1 MLVQLA
7 GMPDVTEVLERFNS
21 AFLIELQVAD
31 QSRFRDAANPAYLP
45 VLQSEAF
52 EIDRFYSLL
61 HFRVRMLV
69 TFEVKCIQLFW
80 SEFNLDHSWPHIRNC
95 PLTMPQSG

>member
-7 GMPDVTEVLERFNS
+7 GLPGVIEVLERFNP

-45 VLQSEAF
+45 VPQSEAF
-52 EIDRFYSLL
+52 EVERFHSLL
-61 HFRVRMLV
+61 HFRVRMMV
-69 TFEVKCIQLFW
+69 TFEVKRIQLFW
-80 SEFNLDHSWPHIRNC
+80 SEFDLDHS
-95 PLTMPQSG
+95 